1 MSAGT
6 HLRESLGAFLLRVR
20 RIAEA
25 VDRHADVLSR
35 ASRGRVGRKTADEMR
50 RLADQIADLQATR
63 APKAR
68 SSLQATIAEARQ
80 LMVSIRRAAQYAAR
94 SNPDIAAR
102 LSGAQKDAALGRSR
116 AAVQWALGSH
126 IALIDGHPRELGPLL
141 PANTRA
147 VAAGLHERL
156 LEYLHQWVRGPS
168 EDEGSLAERIER
180 LVMLEK
186 EVRALAMAAVRN
198 SRGEFR

>member
-6 HLRESLGAFLLRVR
+6 HLRESLGSFLLRAR

-35 ASRGRVGRKTADEMR
+35 ASGGRVGCQTAEEMR

-63 APKAR
+63 PPKPR
-68 SSLQATIAEARQ
+68 SSLQTTIAEAQ
-80 LMVSIRRAAQYAAR
+80 EVMVSIRRAAQYAAR

-102 LSGAQKDAALGRSR
+102 LKGVQKDAALGRSR
-116 AAVQWALGSH
+116 AAVQWALVNH
-126 IALIDGHPRELGPLL
+126 IALIDAHPRELGPLL
-141 PANTRA
+141 QTETRSVA
-147 VAAGLHERL
+147 VALHGRL
-156 LEYLHQWVRGPS
+156 LEYQHQMLDGPGK
-168 EDEGSLAERIER
+168 DEAALAERIER
-180 LVMLEK
+180 LLMLEK
-186 EVRALAMAAVRN
+186 EVRALAMAAVRD